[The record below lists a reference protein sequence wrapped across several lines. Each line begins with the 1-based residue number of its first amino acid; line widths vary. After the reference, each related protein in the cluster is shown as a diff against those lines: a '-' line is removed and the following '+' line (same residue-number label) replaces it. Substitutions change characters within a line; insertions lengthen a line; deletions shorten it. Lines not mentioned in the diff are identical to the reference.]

1 MPDLVRTNGRGG
13 MPALASLDPWRIL
26 DSLDRSLGATWTW
39 SPPAWPQFDVE
50 HTDDAVIVSA
60 DVPGMS
66 DEDLSLTLAGR
77 TLTVEG
83 KTQRKRYSGA
93 FSRQFS
99 LAEGL
104 DLDKIEAEVK
114 HGVLTIYV
122 PKSAEAK
129 PRQIKLGGGVLDKVK
144 GLLARDAG

>member
-1 MPDLVRTNGRGG
+1 
-13 MPALASLDPWRIL
+13 MPALASMDPWRIF
-26 DSLDRSLGATWTW
+26 DALDRGLGATWAW

-50 HTDDAVIVSA
+50 HTDDAVIIAA
-60 DVPGMS
+60 DVPGMT

-83 KTQRKRYSGA
+83 KVQRRRSSYEI
-93 FSRQFS
+93 SRRFE

-104 DLDKIEAEVK
+104 DLDRIEAEVK

-122 PKSAEAK
+122 PKAESAK
-129 PRQIKLGGGVLDKVK
+129 PRQIKLGSGVLDKVK
-144 GLLARDAG
+144 GLLARNAG